1 MSNPTEIWW
10 QHVTT
15 FHHSH
20 SYRSLQRRYKAGGN
34 TLLPKS
40 NYWKLFPPLFPN
52 TTKGLF
58 KKKEPTLSTYLY
70 LILLTVKLKNQ
81 GRCKMYPEF
90 NKRSYVFFPL
100 KTPNYKILCKWK
112 SICLFLLVAF
122 QPSLLEACYVK
133 RSHLH
138 LIKVLYQCYGNLTTL
153 NNEGNKKYLQRRA
166 PSEISRT
173 QSNI

>member
-1 MSNPTEIWW
+1 MWQPFTTHIPTDHCKEDIRLEEIHFS
-10 QHVTT
+10 QRAIIGSY
-15 FHHSH
+15 FHH
-20 SYRSLQRRYKAGGN
+20 YFQIQQKAY
-34 TLLPKS
+34 L
-40 NYWKLFPPLFPN
+40 
-52 TTKGLF
+52 